1 VDQYG
6 RQSLQITGHI
16 TRYFVNSVV
25 ELTAGSLSGDILGWL
40 THAVLVFRPCL
51 DLCMIQ
57 VLPMSEKNKVL
68 ILIIINNKLKWHAPV
83 RIDELSLSSHLDVR
97 DTSYP
102 TLLHCL

>member
-1 VDQYG
+1 MDQYG

-51 DLCMIQ
+51 DLCNAITNDSS
-57 VLPMSEKNKVL
+57 VANVREKQGVDPNHNK
-68 ILIIINNKLKWHAPV
+68 
-83 RIDELSLSSHLDVR
+83 
-97 DTSYP
+97 
-102 TLLHCL
+102 